1 MIIPIMSNINE
12 ARKSFV
18 RLQAEYKK
26 GNQFYYLCEG
36 KLIPSHRSISS
47 NTTNSNLNEDY
58 EILCDNQTSFEYIK
72 ELAEKMA
79 KKTNMV
85 FITEQEEYDGIKYF
99 SINHLNGMREPYTI
113 YQIDEKIYYMPTSKF
128 NEDISLINEH
138 TSPYNILIEDKDYI
152 VEGNKTAAKDLVDTL
167 IIENAH
173 IILPKF
179 SCEGDIDNSK
189 YIDDILHGTKEQ
201 QDFEK
206 HVEIETQKAGVDNP
220 LAPMNPQQE
229 SLQPT
234 FDKALLESIEFEYEP
249 EDWVLIKQLDNM
261 KAQVVD
267 VVNDGEGNL
276 KMLTVV
282 ASNGSIYDVDPD
294 EIEPDPIYLQNVPGC
309 VVNSQ
314 NLVVPESGQF
324 DIDPKTRMTKPAV
337 NDKPEEL
344 ADLNGKT
351 IHVYLKDK
359 GTMGTTSYKALVSEI
374 MESKKTLHVMN
385 EDTLQV
391 NEYDATNDLEFP
403 EMPYAVLV
411 DAEGKPRKPI
421 QIDPL
426 SYINAQDDEP
436 VDCLIDGKMTQVTKT
451 SIDVLS

>member
-1 MIIPIMSNINE
+1 
-12 ARKSFV
+12 
-18 RLQAEYKK
+18 
-26 GNQFYYLCEG
+26 
-36 KLIPSHRSISS
+36 
-47 NTTNSNLNEDY
+47 
-58 EILCDNQTSFEYIK
+58 
-72 ELAEKMA
+72 
-79 KKTNMV
+79 
-85 FITEQEEYDGIKYF
+85 
-99 SINHLNGMREPYTI
+99 
-113 YQIDEKIYYMPTSKF
+113 MPTSEF
-128 NEDISLINEH
+128 NEIISNDDHDQLVESLIEGR
-138 TSPYNILIEDKDYI
+138 NIAIENNTHAINDM
-152 VEGNKTAAKDLVDTL
+152 VDTL
-167 IIENAH
+167 VNTLVSESVHVIP
-173 IILPKF
+173 PKF
-179 SCEGDIDNSK
+179 SCEGDLDDSK
-189 YIDDILHGTKEQ
+189 YIDDILHGSKEQ
-201 QDFEK
+201 RDFEK
-206 HVEIETQKAGVDNP
+206 HVEIETQKAGVENP

-234 FDKALLESIEFEYEP
+234 FDKALLESIEYEP

-282 ASNGSIYDVDPD
+282 ASNGNVYDVDPD

-314 NLVVPESGQF
+314 NLIVPEAGQF
-324 DIDPKTRMTKPAV
+324 DIDPKTRMTKPAT

-351 IHVYLKDK
+351 VHVYLKDK

-391 NEYDATNDLEFP
+391 GEYDATNDLEFP

-411 DAEGKPRKPI
+411 DATGKPRKPI

-436 VDCLIDGKMTQVTKT
+436 VDCLIDGEMT
-451 SIDVLS
+451 